1 MQYISKS
8 SMSSKFVTFLVASL
22 SINLATQ
29 SNNNIWAAPIE
40 SEQKKTSELI
50 IGQNQLPIPEQA
62 QDSVPQEAQDVLGD
76 FDYED
81 PEFWQNLC
89 SQLEE
94 QGKLAEAGQ
103 ACERALELDP
113 EQKNENAD
121 LWLDRGIALFN
132 EGKYTEALPFFN
144 KSLEIDSTY
153 SLALTYRCAN
163 YYQLGQYEEAISD
176 CEQAL
181 EINADWRDGSP
192 LLAWYYKGVTFSRS
206 GRLEEALNAYERGI
220 SHTPEDNLTNA
231 ERCRTLLELSYSQKA
246 YKPCSEE
253 KTVAFYERGL
263 APNPNN
269 IITRTN
275 QGLYF
280 DELDRNKKALSAYD
294 RVLKLQPDSSLVLSR
309 RCEIL
314 NRTNSYQE
322 ALSACQQAI
331 EGDGV
336 WSTTSPAEV
345 WNQSSRSQIGLK
357 QYQEA
362 LNSAERAIALQND
375 LAEAWNNKGVSLWYL
390 KQYKE
395 AEIATKK
402 AIEIEP
408 KYTQGWFNYGRILSS
423 LKQYREAISV
433 YDLALSEKVNNVDRF
448 VRADIWVNKGVAFW
462 QLNQCQE
469 ALNSTQ
475 NAVALNPKSF
485 EGWYNQ
491 GIAFACLGNFE
502 QALAAYEEAD
512 DIKPE
517 NTAVLTSKGLAL
529 EKLGRYQDAL
539 SVLEEALSLNSD
551 YVPAQQNRDRLLSQ
565 VNQNNQ

>member
-8 SMSSKFVTFLVASL
+8 SMSSKLFTFLVASL

-29 SNNNIWAAPIE
+29 SNNKIWAAPIE
-40 SEQKKTSELI
+40 SEHKKTAEFI
-50 IGQNQLPIPEQA
+50 VGQNQLSLPEEVQNSAPEEVQNSVPEQ
-62 QDSVPQEAQDVLGD
+62 AQDVLGD
-76 FDYED
+76 FDFQD

-89 SQLEE
+89 GQLEE
-94 QGKLAEAGQ
+94 QGKLSEAGS

-113 EQKNENAD
+113 EQENAD
-121 LWLDRGIALFN
+121 IWLDRGIALFQV
-132 EGKYTEALPFFN
+132 GKYTEALPFFN
-144 KSLEIDSTY
+144 KALEIESNY

-163 YYQLGQYEEAISD
+163 YSQLGQYEEAISD
-176 CEQAL
+176 CDRAL
-181 EINADWRDGSP
+181 ETNADWRDGSP
-192 LLAWYYKGVTFSRS
+192 LLAWYYQGVTFSRS
-206 GRLEEALNAYERGI
+206 GRLEEALNAYERGR

-231 ERCRTLLELSYSQKA
+231 ERCRTLLELSYSQKT

-263 APNPNN
+263 APDPDN
-269 IITRTN
+269 IIARTN

-280 DELDRNKKALSAYD
+280 DELDRNKRALSAYD

-309 RCEIL
+309 RCAIL

-322 ALSACQQAI
+322 ALSACQQAL

-345 WNQSSRSQIGLK
+345 WNQSSRAQIELK

-362 LNSAERAIALQND
+362 FNSAERAIALQND

-390 KQYKE
+390 KQYKK

-402 AIEIEP
+402 AIEIDP

-423 LKQYREAISV
+423 LKQYREAISI
-433 YDLALSEKVNNVDRF
+433 YDLALSEKVNNVDRL
-448 VRADIWVNKGVAFW
+448 VQADIWVNRGVAFW
-462 QLNQCQE
+462 HLNQCQE
-469 ALNSTQ
+469 VLNSTQ

-539 SVLEEALSLNSD
+539 SILEEALSLNSD
-551 YVPAQQNRDRLLSQ
+551 YVPAQH
-565 VNQNNQ
+565 NQN